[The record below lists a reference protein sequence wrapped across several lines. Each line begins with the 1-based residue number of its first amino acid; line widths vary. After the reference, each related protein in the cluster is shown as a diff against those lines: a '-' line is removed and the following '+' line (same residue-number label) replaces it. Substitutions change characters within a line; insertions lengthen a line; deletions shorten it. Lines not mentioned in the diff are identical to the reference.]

1 MLIVL
6 FSLVSFFFFN
16 SSFIFTFKGVSE
28 SITKTNLA
36 FPDYMFT
43 IRYSINKFKHLL
55 LLLSGN
61 IEINPFPKRSSN
73 IKFCHWNLNVIAVHD
88 VIKVSLL
95 EACNKQVITLN

>member
-6 FSLVSFFFFN
+6 FSLVSFFFN

-73 IKFCHWNLNVIAVHD
+73 IKLCPWNLNVIAVHD

-95 EACNKQVITLN
+95 EACNKQEITLN

>member
-6 FSLVSFFFFN
+6 FSLVSFFFN

-28 SITKTNLA
+28 SITKTNLTL
-36 FPDYMFT
+36 PDYMFT
-43 IRYSINKFKHLL
+43 IRYFIKKFKHLF

-73 IKFCHWNLNVIAVHD
+73 IKLCPWNLNVIAVDD

-95 EACNKQVITLN
+95 EACNKQEITLN

>member
-6 FSLVSFFFFN
+6 FSLVSFFFN

-28 SITKTNLA
+28 SITKTNLTL
-36 FPDYMFT
+36 PDYMFT
-43 IRYSINKFKHLL
+43 IRYFIKKFKHLF

-73 IKFCHWNLNVIAVHD
+73 IKLCPWNLNVIAVHD